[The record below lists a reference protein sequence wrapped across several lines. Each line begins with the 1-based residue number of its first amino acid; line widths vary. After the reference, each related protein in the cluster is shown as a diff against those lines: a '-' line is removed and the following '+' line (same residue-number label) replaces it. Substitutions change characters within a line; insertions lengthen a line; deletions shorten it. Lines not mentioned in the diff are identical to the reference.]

1 MRHGRGR
8 GKNKGVGGG
17 RDLGLSQQENRVV
30 IKETGGERRWRA
42 ASETSAVLEKMVE
55 EAIGWEFGLGELGL
69 GGS

>member
-1 MRHGRGR
+1 M
-8 GKNKGVGGG
+8 
-17 RDLGLSQQENRVV
+17 GLSQQENRVV
-30 IKETGGERRWRA
+30 IETGGERRWRA